1 MGEALRLTSQADG
14 FDFDAYRVRPEEPRR
29 GGLVLVQ
36 EIFGVNANIR
46 SLADSYAAEGYDV
59 IAPAM
64 FDRLERGFETGY
76 DDPAD
81 IAKGRDYAGR
91 TDWALAISDV
101 QACIDALSGE
111 GRASPVFITG
121 YCYGG
126 SVAWVAACRAQGLTA
141 ASAFYGRLIV
151 NFIDETPRCP
161 IILHFGKHD
170 ATIPPEDVARI
181 EAAHPDI
188 PVWLYDAG
196 HGFCCDARKDY
207 QADAARLA
215 KLRTLQLFHR
225 SGGARGEMGG

>member
-1 MGEALRLTSQADG
+1 MGEKIQLASLADG
-14 FDFDAYRVRPEEPRR
+14 FQFDAYRAPAQEARR

-46 SLADSYAAEGYDV
+46 GLADGFAAEGYEV
-59 IAPAM
+59 IAPSM

-91 TDWALAISDV
+91 TDWALAISDI
-101 QACIDALSGE
+101 QACIDVLKG
-111 GRASPVFITG
+111 PVFIAG

-126 SVAWVAACRAQGLTA
+126 SVAWVAACRARGLAA

-151 NFIDETPRCP
+151 NFTGETPRCP
-161 IILHFGKHD
+161 TILHFGKTD
-170 ATIPPEDVARI
+170 ATIPMEDVAKI

-196 HGFCCDARKDY
+196 HGFCCDGRKDF
-207 QADAARLA
+207 QPDACRLA
-215 KLRTLQLFHR
+215 RLRTLQLFHR

>member
-1 MGEALRLTSQADG
+1 MGEAIRLTSLADG
-14 FDFDAYRVRPEEPRR
+14 FEFDAYRAPAEEAGR

-46 SLADSYAAEGYDV
+46 SLADGFAAEGYEV
-59 IAPAM
+59 IAPSM

-81 IAKGRDYAGR
+81 TAKGRDYSSH
-91 TDWALAISDV
+91 TDWTLAMSDV
-101 QACIDALSGE
+101 QACIDALPK
-111 GRASPVFITG
+111 PVFITG

-141 ASAFYGRLIV
+141 ASGFYGRLIV
-151 NFIDETPRCP
+151 NFTSETPRCP
-161 IILHFGKHD
+161 TILHFGKTD
-170 ATIPPEDVARI
+170 ATIPLEDVAKI

-196 HGFCCDARKDY
+196 HGFCCDGRKDF
-207 QADAARLA
+207 QPDACRLA
-215 KLRTLQLFHR
+215 RLRTLQLFHR